1 MFVYMLSSS
10 NNQSVVLKIVVNKSK
25 LADLTI
31 GIFRLNKHL
40 IYQSDIS
47 LLNLVL
53 VLRKSEYEK
62 IFSHG
67 NRAGSLSIPYRVG
80 ESLAF
85 T

>member
-1 MFVYMLSSS
+1 MLSFS

-47 LLNLVL
+47 FIKFSFSV
-53 VLRKSEYEK
+53 EK
-62 IFSHG
+62 E
-67 NRAGSLSIPYRVG
+67 RV
-80 ESLAF
+80 
-85 T
+85 

>member
-1 MFVYMLSSS
+1 MLSSS

-47 LLNLVL
+47 FIKLSFSV
-53 VLRKSEYEK
+53 EK
-62 IFSHG
+62 E
-67 NRAGSLSIPYRVG
+67 RV
-80 ESLAF
+80 
-85 T
+85 